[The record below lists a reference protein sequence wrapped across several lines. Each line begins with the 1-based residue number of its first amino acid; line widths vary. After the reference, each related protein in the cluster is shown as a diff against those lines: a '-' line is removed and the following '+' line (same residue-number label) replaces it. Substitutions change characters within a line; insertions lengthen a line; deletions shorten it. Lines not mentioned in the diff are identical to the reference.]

1 MMRSCFALLL
11 FFTVPLSAQVT
22 DVLFIGNSYTGVN
35 NLPDMVAQLALASGD
50 TINWDASTPG
60 GYTLQLHSQDAN
72 TLSKINQ
79 RPWDFVVIQA
89 QSQEPSLDTP
99 YVQANVFPYARLL
112 DSLIQVNDSCTQTVF
127 YMTWG
132 RKFGD
137 ASNCSAYPPVCTYS
151 GMQDQLKGRYL
162 QMATDNNAVVAPAGA
177 AWQNTIAGNPAFDLY
192 QADQSHPSVHGTYLT
207 ACVFYATIFRQSPV
221 GLTYYGGLPANEAA
235 LLQNI
240 AASTVLDSMQLWR
253 TETYYPA
260 ASFTVS
266 TSANSATCTADSS
279 GIVSFLWSD
288 GNTPGFFPGG
298 ATATF
303 TYGTP
308 GTYTICLEVSNGCLT
323 DTICQ
328 NVNVGP
334 AAVSEAVPG
343 TFEVSYDASQH
354 AIFFSG
360 DSEVFAGLVSMNG
373 QIVRSSKFP
382 GGRNVMPLGDLP
394 AGVYCFRAETAGTV
408 YSKTIVITK

>member
-1 MMRSCFALLL
+1 MKQFRFALLFL
-11 FFTVPLSAQVT
+11 FPFCVSAQVT
-22 DVLFIGNSYTGVN
+22 NVLFLGNSYTGVN
-35 NLPDMVAQLALASGD
+35 NLPGMVAQLALASGD
-50 TINWDASTPG
+50 TISWDANTPG

-79 RPWDFVVIQA
+79 RPWDFVIIQA

-132 RKFGD
+132 RKYGD

-151 GMQDQLKGRYL
+151 GMQEQLKGRYL
-162 QMATDNNAVVAPAGA
+162 QMATDNDAVVAPAGA

-192 QADQSHPSVHGTYLT
+192 QSDQSHPSVHGTYLT

-240 AASTVLDSMQLWR
+240 AAATVLDSMQLWR

-266 TSANSATCTADSS
+266 TSANSVTCAADST

-288 GNTPGFFPGG
+288 GNTPGFFPGN

-308 GTYTICLEVSNGCLT
+308 GTDTVCLEVSNGCLT

-334 AAVSEAVPG
+334 AAINEATPE
-343 TFEVSYDASQH
+343 TFVITYDAAQR
-354 AIFFSG
+354 ALFFSG
-360 DSEVFAGLVSMNG
+360 DSEVYAGLVDMSG
-373 QIVRSSKFP
+373 KIVRSSKLP
-382 GGRNVMPLGDLP
+382 GGNSVMLLGDLP

-408 YSKTIVITK
+408 YSKKIVITK